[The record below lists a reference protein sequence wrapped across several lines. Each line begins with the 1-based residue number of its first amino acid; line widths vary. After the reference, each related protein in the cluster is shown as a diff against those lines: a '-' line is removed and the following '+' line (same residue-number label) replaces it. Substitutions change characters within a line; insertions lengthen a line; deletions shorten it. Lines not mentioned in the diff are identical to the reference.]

1 LIPPYLPERLSLLPR
16 DYPVDNSQNPLH
28 KAQKA
33 ATKNA
38 RGALNIVR
46 QA

>member
-1 LIPPYLPERLSLLPR
+1 LIPPYLPERFSLLPR
-16 DYPVDNSQNPLH
+16 KPPVDNSQNPLY

-33 ATKNA
+33 ATRNT
-38 RGALNIVR
+38 RRALFAIR